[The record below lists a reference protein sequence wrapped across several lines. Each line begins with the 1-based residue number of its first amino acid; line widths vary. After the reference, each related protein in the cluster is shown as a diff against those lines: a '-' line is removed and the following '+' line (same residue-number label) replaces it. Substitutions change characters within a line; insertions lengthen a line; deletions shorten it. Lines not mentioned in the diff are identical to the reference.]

1 MAVQT
6 VENIQRLPPFLEG
19 LQKRLLQ
26 TGFGEFDGETQTT
39 PGLLDSPLD
48 LPQFQIAGIDPL
60 RERAITLGENLVG
73 SFKPFVE
80 GARDQA
86 LAGQQA
92 LTSGLQFLQPEAI
105 QQFQNPFQ
113 QQVIDRT
120 MAELD
125 RQADIRR
132 AGADAAAVR
141 SGAFSGSRQGV
152 QRAEAERGLQQVKG
166 DTLSRLLSQGFSS
179 ALQAAQN
186 AGRLSGGL
194 GQAFGTLAGTTGD
207 IGRLQQALGQA
218 DISQLTQLG
227 ALRQGQSQA
236 ELDAQRQNLLQSAQE
251 PFTRLQLGQ
260 NLLQGMPSASIPSTF
275 QQATSPGANPFLQG
289 IGAYTTLSQIAP
301 FGGGKSTWGRNMAP
315 KQTLSQGLINQLV
328 PRSSLGKDFTTKFN
342 QLRDDQQEALNI
354 LGFKDY
360 TGALGSGDAET
371 FLGKE
376 ALIGAESLMNIPSA
390 FGKIYQGLSLPFQAG
405 EAGVTALLKS
415 LVDPLQTQKGREKA
429 AKKMAVDTS
438 GLELGLPIDTTVPR
452 GQLGPNPIIGQ
463 TLKEREDTLR
473 NLRERKSEIDEFA
486 IGTGK
491 DETAKTT
498 EGADVTS
505 SPKFTDPE
513 AEAAKKAQDQ
523 KDAMETAGDED
534 LDYTDTYTEEE
545 LKAVNDPEVKKK
557 SCTS

>member
-6 VENIQRLPPFLEG
+6 YENIQRLPPFLEG

-26 TGFGEFDGETQTT
+26 TAFGEFDGETQTT

-141 SGAFSGSRQGV
+141 SGAFGGSRQGV

-301 FGGGKSTWGRNMAP
+301 FGGGKST
-315 KQTLSQGLINQLV
+315 
-328 PRSSLGKDFTTKFN
+328 
-342 QLRDDQQEALNI
+342 
-354 LGFKDY
+354 
-360 TGALGSGDAET
+360 
-371 FLGKE
+371 
-376 ALIGAESLMNIPSA
+376 
-390 FGKIYQGLSLPFQAG
+390 
-405 EAGVTALLKS
+405 
-415 LVDPLQTQKGREKA
+415 
-429 AKKMAVDTS
+429 
-438 GLELGLPIDTTVPR
+438 
-452 GQLGPNPIIGQ
+452 
-463 TLKEREDTLR
+463 
-473 NLRERKSEIDEFA
+473 
-486 IGTGK
+486 
-491 DETAKTT
+491 
-498 EGADVTS
+498 
-505 SPKFTDPE
+505 
-513 AEAAKKAQDQ
+513 
-523 KDAMETAGDED
+523 
-534 LDYTDTYTEEE
+534 
-545 LKAVNDPEVKKK
+545 
-557 SCTS
+557 